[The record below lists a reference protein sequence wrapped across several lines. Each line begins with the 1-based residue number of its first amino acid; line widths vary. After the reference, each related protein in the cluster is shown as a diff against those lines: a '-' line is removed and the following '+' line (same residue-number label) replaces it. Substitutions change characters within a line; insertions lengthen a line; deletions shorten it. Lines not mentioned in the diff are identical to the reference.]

1 MKAKGGC
8 EPTYPYARP
17 MRVLHVSWEYPPIV
31 YGGLGRHVQ
40 ALTRAQAERGD
51 NVTVLTQTSDA
62 TGSIDDIDG
71 VRVIRAPH
79 DPPAVP
85 FSEETLLA
93 WVLGMQTGM
102 IRAAGGAGSSSTG
115 GVDIVHA
122 HDWVS
127 AHAAITL
134 RDLLGGPALVATVH
148 ATEAGRHQGWLPGP
162 LSDAIHGI
170 EHWLVHEADHV
181 IACSQHMRHEVEQ
194 LFAVPGSHVSV
205 IANGIDPKRWRATP
219 TRTAQARDAHG
230 ATGPLVVFVGR
241 LEWEKGAHTLI
252 DALPRLRRR
261 LPGLRAVIAGRGGHA
276 EELERQV
283 RARRLGR
290 AVDFVG
296 WLPEPELHGLIAAA
310 DALVIPS
317 LYEPFGLVALEGAAL
332 GAPLVVARTGGLA
345 EFVVDGMTGRVFE
358 PGDVPGM
365 ADAVTEAILD
375 AEGSRAMAVAARER
389 LRASY
394 AWSLIGDQT
403 DAAYRRALAT
413 VDEDREGRRGRP
425 AVRIPERSV
434 NLLRPASHLDRH

>member
-1 MKAKGGC
+1 
-8 EPTYPYARP
+8 

-40 ALTRAQAERGD
+40 ALTQAQAARGD
-51 NVTVLTQTSDA
+51 DVTVLTQTADPVVSLDEV
-62 TGSIDDIDG
+62 DG

-85 FSEETLLA
+85 FAEDTLLA

-102 IRAAGGAGSSSTG
+102 IRAASGTIPVAPGP
-115 GVDIVHA
+115 VDIVHA
-122 HDWVS
+122 HDWVT
-127 AHAAITL
+127 AHAGVTL
-134 RDLLGGPALVATVH
+134 REVLGAQALVATVH

-162 LSDAIHGI
+162 LSDAVHSI

-181 IACSQHMRHEVEQ
+181 ITCSQHMRREVEQ
-194 LFAVPGSHVSV
+194 LFSLAGDHVSV
-205 IANGIDPKRWRATP
+205 VANGIDLRRWRAKP
-219 TRTAQARDAHG
+219 AQVSRARDAHG

-252 DALPRLRRR
+252 DALPRLRRST
-261 LPGLRAVIAGRGGHA
+261 PGLRTVIAGRGGHA
-276 EELERQV
+276 DQLEAQV

-345 EFVVDGMTGRVFE
+345 EFVEDGVTGRTFE
-358 PGDVPGM
+358 PGDVAGL
-365 ADAVTEAILD
+365 AAAVTD
-375 AEGSRAMAVAARER
+375 ALTDSAASRRMAGAARER
-389 LRASY
+389 LVTSY
-394 AWSLIGDQT
+394 GWSLLAAQT
-403 DAAYRRALAT
+403 DDAYARALRDAAA
-413 VDEDREGRRGRP
+413 DRSTP
-425 AVRIPERSV
+425 PVRIPERSV
-434 NLLRPASHLDRH
+434 NLLRP

>member
-1 MKAKGGC
+1 
-8 EPTYPYARP
+8 

-51 NVTVLTQTSDA
+51 DVTVLTQTADA
-62 TGSIDDIDG
+62 TGSVEEIDG

-102 IRAAGGAGSSSTG
+102 IRAASGVGSSSISA
-115 GVDIVHA
+115 VDIVHA
-122 HDWVS
+122 HDWVT
-127 AHAAITL
+127 AHASIALRETL
-134 RDLLGGPALVATVH
+134 GARALVATIH

-162 LSDAIHGI
+162 LSDAIHSI
-170 EHWLVHEADHV
+170 EHWLVHDADRV
-181 IACSQHMRHEVEQ
+181 IACSQHMRREVEQ
-194 LFAVPGSHVSV
+194 LFAVPGDHVSV
-205 IANGIDPKRWRATP
+205 IANGIDVDRWRATP
-219 TRTAQARDAHG
+219 ARTAFARDTYG

-296 WLPEPELHGLIAAA
+296 WLSEPELHGLIAAA
-310 DALVIPS
+310 DVLVIPS

-332 GAPLVVARTGGLA
+332 GTPLVVARTGGLA
-345 EFVVDGMTGRVFE
+345 EFVDDGVTGRVFE
-358 PGDVPGM
+358 PGDLAGL
-365 ADAVTEAILD
+365 ADAVTQALLD
-375 AEGSRAMAVAARER
+375 ADGSRAMAEVARDR
-389 LRASY
+389 MRASY
-394 AWSLIGDQT
+394 AWSLIGEQT
-403 DAAYRRALAT
+403 DAAYRRALAAA
-413 VDEDREGRRGRP
+413 DEDRQTRRGTP
-425 AVRIPERSV
+425 AARIPERSV
-434 NLLRPASHLDRH
+434 NLLRPAGPLHPH